1 MVSAMLAP
9 VAAPAN
15 TRAAPSQA
23 VACDADRADKGF
35 ASALDQAQA
44 PARAKPE
51 VATKGGAKAN
61 ANTSAK
67 ADSKGNSQADPKA
80 QTTTDV
86 NPPTTNTH
94 GGQQVGEP
102 DGRADEPIPVDS
114 AGPSDLAQ
122 LLPGWPAPPAAT
134 PQGPIAAAPQA
145 PVAGVEGVAMDRGRA
160 GPIAAAPQEPVV
172 GAPQGSAAATPQG
185 PVAAASA
192 ATAAGSPADADADA
206 NDAQTLRASLAE
218 PVRLDS
224 ATTRSPLSMQV
235 PVRGAAQASDPGP
248 ALARQPPP
256 AAARDD
262 RKSLKAT
269 GHAAAGAEMPPAV
282 PARGGADSA
291 LTAVLPLP
299 ALAASTAHAAAT
311 ASTPSASL
319 FEARVAAAVDSPA
332 FAPALASQIT
342 WLVREGLQ
350 QARFNLNP
358 QEMGPLAVT
367 IVLDGTQARIDFS
380 ADMAGTRAAIEAS
393 LPTLAAALHDNGLTL
408 AGGGVFDR
416 QSRAGGQGD
425 HGHRA
430 PNQNGGAAAPAP
442 LPAGEPDAATPLR
455 AARGLVDL
463 VA

>member
-1 MVSAMLAP
+1 MVSAVLAP
-9 VAAPAN
+9 VAAPVN
-15 TRAAPSQA
+15 TRVAPSQA

-35 ASALDQAQA
+35 ASALDLAQA
-44 PARAKPE
+44 PARAKPG
-51 VATKGGAKAN
+51 VATKG
-61 ANTSAK
+61 SAK
-67 ADSKGNSQADPKA
+67 ADANAKADPKGDSQADPKTE
-80 QTTTDV
+80 TTTDP
-86 NPPTTNTH
+86 NAGTSDTH

-102 DGRADEPIPVDS
+102 DRRSDEPSPVDS
-114 AGPSDLAQ
+114 VSPSDLAQ
-122 LLPGWPAPPAAT
+122 LLPGWPASPTAA
-134 PQGPIAAAPQA
+134 PQESIAAAPQG
-145 PVAGVEGVAMDRGRA
+145 PVAETPQGS
-160 GPIAAAPQEPVV
+160 AAASTQGPVA
-172 GAPQGSAAATPQG
+172 GAPQGSAAASPQG
-185 PVAAASA
+185 LVAALSA
-192 ATAAGSPADADADA
+192 VIAAGTPADAK
-206 NDAQTLRASLAE
+206 DAQAVQAGLAE
-218 PVRLDS
+218 PVRGDS
-224 ATTRSPLSMQV
+224 ATTRTPLPLQA
-235 PVRGAAQASDPGP
+235 PLRGAVPPSDPGL
-248 ALARQPPP
+248 ALAHQPAP
-256 AAARDD
+256 AVAPDD

-269 GHAAAGAEMPPAV
+269 GHAAAGAEMTPAV
-282 PARGGADSA
+282 PAKGSLDSA

-299 ALAASTAHAAAT
+299 ALAAPTAQAAAS
-311 ASTPSASL
+311 ALTPPTPL

-350 QARFNLNP
+350 QARFSLNP

-367 IVLDGTQARIDFS
+367 IVLDGTQARVDFS

-416 QSRAGGQGD
+416 QSRAGGQAD

-430 PNQNGGAAAPAP
+430 PSQNGAAAPAP